1 MPRPVITGMRV
12 HKTVC
17 NGKATIDVTVNN
29 YGWTTAMGTLKAYV
43 DGNAGNSVGIEVD
56 PYHPETYTL
65 TVPAEPGEHT
75 VKVVLTYP
83 GGSDSMSRTVTLLR
97 DSDCD
102 YLSDQEEYD
111 YGTNPNDPDTDDD
124 GVIDSKDMNPLGDYR
139 IKIYILRARAL
150 DDVDSALVGHNPAD
164 MNLTLTVNGQTR
176 TLFLTND
183 QDDKENKILPTDDP
197 LLNLE
202 DYAIAKATFDVP
214 DDKVFIPIT
223 FHLYDKEGNKK
234 GEDIDI
240 SPGPG
245 TVARIMY
252 NLKTGTWSGDDYPGD
267 EERYFGYG
275 HLSGCGDGSCG
286 VSSHDPE
293 KDLKVY
299 VKYESILEE
308 KGIKGEI
315 LNITTIQDVKEVR
328 VRGGKGVLSI
338 SRPGSVKIATVRL
351 ENGSVVNVTLVNT
364 YNAKVLRV
372 NPIKPPQ
379 GPDASLARENT
390 TTVEVVGTA
399 PDEPLKGEVEIIPME
414 GDLIDPGLGE
424 VVTYSSREEHDGEI
438 WFVIV
443 PDEPDGIPFWREV
456 ELNKE
461 LEASGISERFDPS
474 DGHTMGYYDPWFA
487 WIVNRRDKFEDYDG
501 DGVPNAVEVLIGKDP
516 AKRDILGIQLNVSVE
531 WKMSEEDKKNLIYS
545 IRKASDFIYDYTDGY
560 AMITKVTIWDDKRN
574 WDKADI
580 QIHNG
585 SCIVGVWNTDI
596 CPYTYPIGGYWTEG
610 SITMPKS
617 FKSPLKNLDKIL
629 NDPLIRICVLTNFGS
644 GNLVGAVS
652 CLYNALDDIKI
663 GSTDYGRALS
673 HELGH
678 YVFWLGDEYEDW
690 HERIYYLPD
699 WLGTLGGA
707 LYGNIV
713 YSQTTAGWFY
723 NNRVPPHSIMDITY
737 EYSELSWP
745 ADYERFKAKLV
756 ERFGDNWEEHMT
768 YQWGRWQMCDRN
780 TLKKLL
786 NGQIVSS
793 RYLPIENY
801 ISPEPYTGPYTG
813 VGYFMGVRLG

>member
-124 GVIDSKDMNPLGDYR
+124 GVIDSRDMNPLGDYR
-139 IKIYILRARAL
+139 IKIYILRVRAL

-183 QDDKENKILPTDDP
+183 RDDKENKILPTDDP

-214 DDKVFIPIT
+214 DDKVFIPMT

-560 AMITKVTIWDDKRN
+560 AMITKVTIWDEKRN
-574 WDKADI
+574 WNKADLVI
-580 QIHNG
+580 RKT
-585 SCIVGVWNTDI
+585 SCIVGLENVLESLKNENDI
-596 CPYTYPIGGYWTEG
+596 TNKTAEAIEKALKALGVDPYSCPYTLPIGGYWIG
-610 SITMPKS
+610 GILLCPNPS
-617 FKSPLKNLDKIL
+617 SPRSRTPI
-629 NDPLIRICVLTNFGS
+629 
-644 GNLVGAVS
+644 S
-652 CLYNALDDIKI
+652 CSMI
-663 GSTDYGRALS
+663 
-673 HELGH
+673 
-678 YVFWLGDEYEDW
+678 
-690 HERIYYLPD
+690 
-699 WLGTLGGA
+699 
-707 LYGNIV
+707 
-713 YSQTTAGWFY
+713 Q
-723 NNRVPPHSIMDITY
+723 
-737 EYSELSWP
+737 
-745 ADYERFKAKLV
+745 
-756 ERFGDNWEEHMT
+756 
-768 YQWGRWQMCDRN
+768 
-780 TLKKLL
+780 
-786 NGQIVSS
+786 
-793 RYLPIENY
+793 
-801 ISPEPYTGPYTG
+801 
-813 VGYFMGVRLG
+813 